1 MTIFAEH
8 TEQLENLRQAGV
20 DTTELLSEQW
30 QIFAD
35 NVKESYKDEP
45 EVYQAVLN
53 MKKDADTEYLEWKKQ
68 KWMEENELAVSG
80 FNAMGDAYLS
90 MLDDMLAG
98 ENMQKMK
105 LSKYWKQ
112 MANSFILEVN
122 RMMLKWLAFQALKL
136 IIPGGGALA
145 GILKT
150 NKGGEVP
157 GANLGGQIIDY
168 NKIVQMSGGGEMQHG
183 SDLNK
188 DSILTYLTKNEI
200 VVNRESSQ
208 YKDNRDHLLNINR
221 DKEYI
226 YKNFIPKD
234 ILALST
240 GGIADIKNNI
250 NIPDFNI
257 PDIGNISFPT
267 DFSSSQLSNKLD
279 VLIKSIYALN
289 MNQQS
294 RSGQTN
300 INIESQLDMES
311 FIINFDKT
319 RSDMVDRGYQ

>member
-1 MTIFAEH
+1 
-8 TEQLENLRQAGV
+8 
-20 DTTELLSEQW
+20 
-30 QIFAD
+30 
-35 NVKESYKDEP
+35 
-45 EVYQAVLN
+45 
-53 MKKDADTEYLEWKKQ
+53 
-68 KWMEENELAVSG
+68 
-80 FNAMGDAYLS
+80 
-90 MLDDMLAG
+90 
-98 ENMQKMK
+98 
-105 LSKYWKQ
+105 
-112 MANSFILEVN
+112 
-122 RMMLKWLAFQALKL
+122 
-136 IIPGGGALA
+136 
-145 GILKT
+145 
-150 NKGGEVP
+150 
-157 GANLGGQIIDY
+157 
-168 NKIVQMSGGGEMQHG
+168 MQHG